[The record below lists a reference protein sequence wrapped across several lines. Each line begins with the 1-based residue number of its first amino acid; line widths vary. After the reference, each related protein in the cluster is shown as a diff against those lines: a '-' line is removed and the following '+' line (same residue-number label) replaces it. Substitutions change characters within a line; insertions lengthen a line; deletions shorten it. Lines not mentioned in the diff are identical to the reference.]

1 MIRNQFS
8 RIQMKVAKWASN
20 SKSILLALIF
30 GLVFD
35 ASYMRS
41 SKELILTN
49 LIVEFVKLFQI
60 LVEVVLTRKN
70 LTSKDSSFIC
80 LSIHVCDCQFCMY
93 VCIHACGTYLLVGI
107 CFDTYNYFVLIDI
120 EAF

>member
-1 MIRNQFS
+1 M
-8 RIQMKVAKWASN
+8 
-20 SKSILLALIF
+20 
-30 GLVFD
+30 
-35 ASYMRS
+35 
-41 SKELILTN
+41 ILTN
-49 LIVEFVKLFQI
+49 LIVEFVKIIQI
-60 LVEVVLTRKN
+60 LVEVELTRKN

-93 VCIHACGTYLLVGI
+93 VCIHACGTYLLVGF